1 FGTDPVF
8 AVLRQQ
14 DPDNRISQASGASG
28 APRLQTRRIAH
39 GTDSHPDGIDASS
52 IGEMELFSR
61 QKVSDSL
68 RKAVLI
74 CTDRAHGALYSW
86 NAGVII
92 AGPAE
97 VDGTAVRR
105 TIAAD
110 LSMIDPAA
118 DHLYLAWPDIGDV
131 DFGHVHASDVRYST
145 VWKERL
151 REALLADERGLERA
165 LRAKGV
171 RLA

>member
-1 FGTDPVF
+1 GPLRSSGYASIPPAVGNAPRFRSIVQFVWAGLRDDESFGTDPVF

-14 DPDNRISQASGASG
+14 DPDDRMSQASGAIG

-110 LSMIDPAA
+110 L
-118 DHLYLAWPDIGDV
+118 
-131 DFGHVHASDVRYST
+131 
-145 VWKERL
+145 
-151 REALLADERGLERA
+151 
-165 LRAKGV
+165 
-171 RLA
+171 